1 MGSNLQLVYTVFTDL
16 SLRTDLSVPRLR
28 TKRMDSLLHAIP
40 VNGVYLPD
48 FPWKCRYPR
57 NEWTIENIKWK
68 SEKKSESLPRP
79 IAVCGPSGS
88 GKSTLLKRLL
98 EEYRDY
104 IEFSISH
111 TTRKPRPNEVDGK
124 DYHFVSREEMEEA
137 IANDEFL
144 EHAEF
149 SGNIYGTSKNAV
161 KQIQNNGK
169 LCILDVEMIG
179 VKNLRKT
186 NLNPKFIFVKTPS
199 IEVLEKRLRNR
210 NTESEE
216 SLQKR
221 LARAREELVYGETPG
236 NFDLIVVNDDL
247 EEAYRQLKEF
257 LISDIEALKKQ
268 KMH

>member
-1 MGSNLQLVYTVFTDL
+1 
-16 SLRTDLSVPRLR
+16 
-28 TKRMDSLLHAIP
+28 MDSLLHAIP

-137 IANDEFL
+137 IATDEFL